1 VLEAVPANLAREM
14 TAILDIP
21 TIGIGA
27 GPGCDGQVIVWHDFL
42 GITSGKS
49 PKFVKRYAQL
59 GEEIKAAAGQFAREV
74 ADRTY
79 PDAAHSYD

>member
-1 VLEAVPANLAREM
+1 LEAVPAPLAGEI
-14 TAILDIP
+14 TGIVDIP

-27 GPGCDGQVIVWHDFL
+27 GPGCDGQVTVWHDFL

-49 PKFVKRYAQL
+49 PKFVKRYAHL
-59 GEEIKAAAGQFAREV
+59 GEEIKSAAAQFAREV
-74 ADRTY
+74 AEGTY